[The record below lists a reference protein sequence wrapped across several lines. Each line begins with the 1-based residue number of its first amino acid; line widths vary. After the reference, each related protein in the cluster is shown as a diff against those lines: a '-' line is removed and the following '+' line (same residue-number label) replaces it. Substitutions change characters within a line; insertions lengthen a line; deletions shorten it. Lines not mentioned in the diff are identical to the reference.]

1 MKMLALKMV
10 VTVSLVV
17 GIKKLL
23 VNGKLVS
30 MNSVN
35 LPLDVLILLLFVM
48 MEMIAL
54 LTNAIMKQ
62 VLAILFLQFAM
73 MVIAVLQITVLLE
86 NANMM
91 K

>member
-1 MKMLALKMV
+1 MLALKMV
-10 VTVSLVV
+10 AIVSLAA